1 MTFPQFTVRGPITQL
16 EVEALRSLYT
26 ASLHLRQEY
35 DAAVNR
41 TLTHNRLGDI
51 AEDNARGKAF
61 THHHDV
67 LRQMASAADRYERD
81 VGMLAWRHAS
91 AAVRLGTRVLERL
104 VHGQAPLG
112 VDEVAALCDEP
123 TLGEL
128 RTTLSTPADT
138 LVPHRDQLI
147 KEHQEKSR
155 RQLLQ
160 AVEGVFSDAAHLD
173 DRHKPLPDDVVAGF
187 RLTQVSPPDMDPLYE
202 GRLEQ
207 LLIYAEGLP
216 HEISVHLEHTTGR

>member
-1 MTFPQFTVRGPITQL
+1 MPFPHFTGRGPITQL

-35 DAAVNR
+35 DAAFNR
-41 TLTHNRLGDI
+41 SLTHYRLGDI

-67 LRQMASAADRYERD
+67 LRKMASAAERYERE
-81 VGMLAWRHAS
+81 VGMLAWQHAS
-91 AAVRLGTRVLERL
+91 AAVQLGTRVLGRL

-128 RTTLSTPADT
+128 RTTLSTPAEI
-138 LVPHRDQLI
+138 LALHRDPLTR
-147 KEHQEKSR
+147 EHREQSR
-155 RQLLQ
+155 KQLLQ
-160 AVEGVFSDAAHLD
+160 AVEGVFSDAAQLD
-173 DRHKPLPDDVVAGF
+173 DRYEPLPDDVVAGF

-202 GRLEQ
+202 GRLEK
-207 LLIYAEGLP
+207 LLSYAEGLP
-216 HEISVHLEHTTGR
+216 REISVHLEHTAGR